1 MRQRKA
7 FTLVELLVVISIIVI
22 LVGIMV
28 PSMERALASSQRS
41 KCLSNLNG
49 IGKALGTYLSDSLA
63 RVYPKTAGLN
73 GEGWF
78 MLFGKVGDGTADDYS
93 FTSTTEPDMYDP
105 TKSQDSAAR
114 PLNKYLGFEG
124 NGAQVKIAECPSD
137 AGVQFARRDFT
148 AGATGTAATP
158 AVSNCYNQL
167 GSSYI
172 SAFKRWS
179 GIEAAFGANPMQA
192 AAAKPPS
199 SKVLVADAPIYGQN
213 KWAVDRKNRWHS
225 TDKANRQHNILFADY
240 HAELFSFGDPART
253 STDNI
258 ETPIG
263 NNANDI
269 NPSRGFW

>member
-1 MRQRKA
+1 MRQPKA

-28 PSMERALASSQRS
+28 PSMERAMASSQRS
-41 KCLSNLNG
+41 KCLSNLSG
-49 IGKALGTYLSDSLA
+49 IGKALGSYLSDSMA
-63 RVYPKTAGLN
+63 RVYPKTAGPN

-78 MLFGKVGDGTADDYS
+78 MLFGKLGTADDYS
-93 FTSTTEPDMYDP
+93 LPSATEPDMYDP

-114 PLNKYLGFEG
+114 PLNKYLGFVG

-148 AGATGTAATP
+148 AGSSGTAATP
-158 AVSNCYNQL
+158 AVSNCYNEL
-167 GSSYI
+167 GSSYV
-172 SAFKRWS
+172 SAFKRWN
-179 GIEAAFGANPMQA
+179 GIEGAFGAAPMQA

-199 SKVLVADAPIYGQN
+199 SKILVADAPIYGQN

-240 HAELFSFGDPART
+240 HAEFFSFGDPART
-253 STDNI
+253 SPDNI

-263 NNANDI
+263 NAATDI
-269 NPSRGFW
+269 NAGRGFW